1 MRVGDDMK
9 GRSAFSLAEILLV
22 LVLVGLVSV
31 LIIPKLGASY
41 AKTQVAAARARITAL
56 AGRARLVAIG
66 RSCADTLHIT
76 SGTTGVA
83 WITVCAPN
91 GTGLDTETVADLV
104 ARRYGVTIATSR
116 NFVFDPRG
124 MLISVFPSVVI
135 TKNSVSDS
143 VVIGASG
150 RVTH

>member
-1 MRVGDDMK
+1 MK
-9 GRSAFSLAEILLV
+9 GRSGFSLAEILLV
-22 LVLVGLVSV
+22 LVLIGLVSV

-56 AGRARLVAIG
+56 AGRARLVAIS
-66 RSCADTLHIT
+66 RSCADTLHVS
-76 SGTTGVA
+76 SGTNGVA
-83 WITVCAPN
+83 WITVCAFF
-91 GTGLDTETVADLV
+91 GAGVDTETVADQV
-104 ARRYGVTIATSR
+104 ASRYGVTIASSR

-124 MLISVFPSVVI
+124 MFISAFPSVVI
-135 TKNSVSDS
+135 TKSSVSDS